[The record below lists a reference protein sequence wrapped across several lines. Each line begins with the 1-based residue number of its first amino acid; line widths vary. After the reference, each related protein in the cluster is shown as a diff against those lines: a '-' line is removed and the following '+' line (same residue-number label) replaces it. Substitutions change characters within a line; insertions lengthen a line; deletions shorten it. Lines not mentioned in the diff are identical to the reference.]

1 MGPDYWDVHAFVHSA
16 RSFVHVS
23 NFIEF
28 EISRIESNDV
38 IVLRIYRVQIVSFYY
53 KFIFW
58 FRFLFSYFFFPLC
71 LFHFMRF
78 IKKYNIQR
86 DSCIYNPRVISFRIV
101 LSS

>member
-1 MGPDYWDVHAFVHSA
+1 MRTLGPRLLGCSCVCAFCTFV
-16 RSFVHVS
+16 RSFVRVS

-58 FRFLFSYFFFPLC
+58 FRFLFSFFFFFSFVCFILC
-71 LFHFMRF
+71 DL
-78 IKKYNIQR
+78 
-86 DSCIYNPRVISFRIV
+86 
-101 LSS
+101 